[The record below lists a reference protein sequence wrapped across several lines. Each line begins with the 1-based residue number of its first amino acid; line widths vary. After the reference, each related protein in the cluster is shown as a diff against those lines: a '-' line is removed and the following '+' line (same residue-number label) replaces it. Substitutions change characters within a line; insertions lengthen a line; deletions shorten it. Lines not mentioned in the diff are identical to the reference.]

1 MNAYSFSPLY
11 QVAKAELAKVRQQRP
26 FEFETVNIQDA
37 GQERW
42 KRKYVY
48 WIPALHVEGREVAK
62 GRWDAQTVSA
72 ALDTWEAAPWTKEDA
87 QTRMKTNTKIE
98 TQHKGAGEASS

>member
-1 MNAYSFSPLY
+1 MRKTRSFDLS
-11 QVAKAELAKVRQQRP
+11 
-26 FEFETVNIQDA
+26 TINIHEA
-37 GQERW
+37 GRERW

-87 QTRMKTNTKIE
+87 RTKAKTRTE